1 MSRKT
6 HPFGLDIFF
15 LGKSISE
22 LELTLT
28 FKSECSWSYIKGI
41 LETISKF
48 KNYFSIGFIG
58 KDAQRIIEYVG
69 KDYPDASKSLAAI
82 DIGYIKESTAEWMGS
97 IFEISDKWVFC
108 VSRASLDSTRLMD
121 GIASFLNKEELS
133 MLEPK
138 ERQGLDES
146 AGCLLHNSF
155 TSAEFTAL
163 RTVESLLRRWYK
175 NKTDKDLKRQRWG
188 DILNELNDIY
198 PKISERPKELYLL
211 DYLRLRRNEI
221 DHPEAISTPDEAS
234 ATFLNTISVCKA
246 VKSVLIT
253 KQPQ

>member
-1 MSRKT
+1 M
-6 HPFGLDIFF
+6 
-15 LGKSISE
+15 LGRATSE
-22 LELTLT
+22 LELGLTLRDKCSWAYAKDVLEYIST
-28 FKSECSWSYIKGI
+28 FKS
-41 LETISKF
+41 
-48 KNYFSIGFIG
+48 YFSVGFIG
-58 KDAQRIIEYVG
+58 KDAQGIIEYIG
-69 KDYPDASKSLAAI
+69 KDYPDDSKPLSAA
-82 DIGYIKESTAEWMGS
+82 DIGYIKENTAEWMGA
-97 IFEISDKWVFC
+97 IFEISSKWVFC
-108 VSRASLDSTRLMD
+108 VSTASLDSARLMD
-121 GIASFLNKEELS
+121 GIASFLDNQELS

-146 AGCLLHNSF
+146 ASCLLHNSF
-155 TSAEFTAL
+155 TSSEFIAL

-221 DHPEAISTPDEAS
+221 DHPEAVSTPDEAS

-246 VKSVLIT
+246 VKGILIA

>member
-1 MSRKT
+1 M
-6 HPFGLDIFF
+6 
-15 LGKSISE
+15 LGQVIGD
-22 LELTLT
+22 LESALTL
-28 FKSECSWSYIKGI
+28 KDKCPWSYIKGA
-41 LETISKF
+41 LETISRY

-58 KDAQRIIEYVG
+58 KEAQGIIEYID
-69 KDYPDASKSLAAI
+69 KDYPDANKSLSVA
-82 DIGYIKESTAEWMGS
+82 DRGYIKESTSEWMGS
-97 IFEISDKWVFC
+97 VFEISDKWVFC
-108 VSRASLDSTRLMD
+108 VSTASLDPARLMD
-121 GIASFLNKEELS
+121 GIVSFLDKEELS
-133 MLEPK
+133 ILEPK

-155 TSAEFTAL
+155 TSAEFIAL

-221 DHPEAISTPDEAS
+221 DHPDAVSTPDEAS

-246 VKSVLIT
+246 VKSVLIA

>member
-1 MSRKT
+1 MSRKK
-6 HPFGLDIFF
+6 HPLGLDIFF
-15 LGKSISE
+15 LGRMTSE
-22 LELTLT
+22 LELFLAL
-28 FKSECSWSYIKGI
+28 KDKCSWSNVKDT

-48 KNYFSIGFIG
+48 KNYFSIGFIA
-58 KDAQRIIEYVG
+58 KDAQGIIEDIG
-69 KDYPDASKSLAAI
+69 KDYPDASKPLSAR
-82 DIGYIKESTAEWMGS
+82 DIGYIKETVAEWIGS
-97 IFEISDKWVFC
+97 VFEISDKWVFC
-108 VSRASLDSTRLMD
+108 VSTASLDSARLMD
-121 GIASFLNKEELS
+121 GIASFLDREELS
-133 MLEPK
+133 ILEPK

-155 TSAEFTAL
+155 TSAEFIAL

-198 PKISERPKELYLL
+198 PKVSERPKELSLL

-221 DHPEAISTPDEAS
+221 DHPEAVSTPDEAS

-246 VKSVLIT
+246 VKSVLLT
-253 KQPQ
+253 EQPQ

>member
-1 MSRKT
+1 MT
-6 HPFGLDIFF
+6 
-15 LGKSISE
+15 SE
-22 LELTLT
+22 LELILAL
-28 FKSECSWSYIKGI
+28 KDKCSWSHVKDT
-41 LETISKF
+41 LEAISKF
-48 KNYFSIGFIG
+48 KNYFSIGFIA
-58 KDAQRIIEYVG
+58 KDAQGVIEYIG
-69 KDYPDASKSLAAI
+69 KDYPDASKPLSAI
-82 DIGYIKESTAEWMGS
+82 DIGYIKETTAEWIGS
-97 IFEISDKWVFC
+97 VFEISDKWVFC
-108 VSRASLDSTRLMD
+108 VSTASLDSTRLMD
-121 GIASFLNKEELS
+121 GIASFLDREELS
-133 MLEPK
+133 ILEPK

-146 AGCLLHNSF
+146 TSCLLHNSF
-155 TSAEFTAL
+155 TSSEFIAL
-163 RTVESLLRRWYK
+163 RTAESLLRRWYK

-221 DHPEAISTPDEAS
+221 DHPDAVSTPDEAS

>member
-1 MSRKT
+1 
-6 HPFGLDIFF
+6 
-15 LGKSISE
+15 
-22 LELTLT
+22 LELILTL
-28 FKSECSWSYIKGI
+28 KKKCSWSDVKDT
-41 LETISKF
+41 LEAISIF
-48 KNYFSIGFIG
+48 KNYFSLGFIAE
-58 KDAQRIIEYVG
+58 DAQSIIEYIG
-69 KDYPDASKSLAAI
+69 KDYPDASKPLSAK
-82 DIGYIKESTAEWMGS
+82 DIGYIKETAAEWIGS
-97 IFEISDKWVFC
+97 VFEISNKWVFC
-108 VSRASLDSTRLMD
+108 VSTASLDPARLLD
-121 GIASFLNKEELS
+121 GVASFLDREELS
-133 MLEPK
+133 ILEPK

-155 TSAEFTAL
+155 TSAEFIAL

-221 DHPEAISTPDEAS
+221 DHPEAVSTPDEAS